1 MRRSS
6 FATPANG
13 TERPEAAGRGRP
25 LADGSVRPTRRP
37 GAAAYQLVAIS
48 SLDELQSVG
57 FDGWRHL
64 MWHLPIR
71 AAHDVRPQH
80 AGTRHSSPFVSSM
93 LAPSRGHRSASAN
106 AGGKCQTLATWA
118 SIGIGTA
125 AIDWSKGWL
134 SRSTQRRALPARR
147 SATGSRAP
155 SARDRQ

>member
-57 FDGWRHL
+57 FDG
-64 MWHLPIR
+64 
-71 AAHDVRPQH
+71 
-80 AGTRHSSPFVSSM
+80 
-93 LAPSRGHRSASAN
+93 
-106 AGGKCQTLATWA
+106 
-118 SIGIGTA
+118 
-125 AIDWSKGWL
+125 
-134 SRSTQRRALPARR
+134 
-147 SATGSRAP
+147 
-155 SARDRQ
+155 